1 MIKDSED
8 LQEEVMLKQ
17 KLMESVVT
25 HIVKERAFQREQ
37 YGQRLRDGSGWAH
50 LRTKIEQVSRIGL

>member
-8 LQEEVMLKQ
+8 LQEEVMLKH

-25 HIVKERAFQREQ
+25 HIAKERAFQREQ
-37 YGQRLRDGSGWAH
+37 YGQRLRDGRGWAY

>member
-25 HIVKERAFQREQ
+25 HIAKERAFQREQ
-37 YGQRLRDGSGWAH
+37 YGQRL
-50 LRTKIEQVSRIGL
+50 